1 MIKSLVQWGSRV
13 SLMGTLLLSPV
24 VGVSLIPS
32 VAVAIPEAQ
41 IQEKLSGIPVYAISD
56 ENGVLLTVSVP
67 RDRENP
73 DQGRISLT
81 RVFISQADAQ
91 TFLTEVRQRNPEI
104 PQGMDARAIPLSEV
118 YKLHQQYK
126 DTEEPLI
133 FEFQPKDEQVAQ
145 ARTVLQE
152 AGETEL
158 ANQFRGVPLFMAKA
172 GEDQGYLT
180 IQNGDRQAVLA
191 FFDHGDLEEAL
202 AEYKKQNS
210 EASSQV
216 VVQVTTLE
224 RLMDLLITEDDPFL
238 QKVEL
243 IPTPEAR
250 NFLRQ
255 EMERRRQSG
264 NSGS

>member
-1 MIKSLVQWGSRV
+1 LIQSLVQWGTRV

-24 VGVSLIPS
+24 VGMSLMPPAAI
-32 VAVAIPEAQ
+32 AIPEAQ
-41 IQEKLSGIPVYAISD
+41 IERKLAGVPVYAISD
-56 ENGVLLTVSVP
+56 EQGVLLTVSVP
-67 RDRENP
+67 RNQENP

-81 RVFISQADAQ
+81 RVFISQTDAQ
-91 TFLTEVRQRNPEI
+91 SFLAQVREQNPDI

-118 YKLHQQYK
+118 YKLHQEYK
-126 DTEEPLI
+126 DAEEPLI
-133 FEFQPKDEQVAQ
+133 FQFQPKDEQVDQ
-145 ARTVLQE
+145 ARSVLQQQGD
-152 AGETEL
+152 AEL
-158 ANQFRGVPLFMAKA
+158 ANEFRGVPLFMAKA

-191 FFDHGDLEEAL
+191 FFDHGDLEQAL

-210 EASSQV
+210 DASSQI

-243 IPTPEAR
+243 IPTPESR
-250 NFLRQ
+250 QFLQR
-255 EMERRRQSG
+255 EMERRQSG
-264 NSGS
+264 N